1 MLATGKARHLRVLCD
16 REVPS
21 INLASLLQGQKCA
34 DNGIDNRVFIDLN
47 AELVVTRVRTT
58 LV

>member
-16 REVPS
+16 REVPAMH
-21 INLASLLQGQKCA
+21 LASLQQGPKCA
-34 DNGIDNRVFIDLN
+34 DNRIDNRVFFDLN